1 MLQFMGLQM
10 VKDNLVTEQQQ
21 KNSENMELEMLLIK
35 LGKSWGNQ
43 YKLKILPHL
52 YSGHAYF

>member
-21 KNSENMELEMLLIK
+21 GNSENMELEMLLIK

-43 YKLKILPHL
+43 YKLKILSHL
-52 YSGHAYF
+52 YSEHAYF